1 MKREENPLR
10 QALNNRHINYFR
22 FLVWGDADL
31 AANWWQKLS
40 NGWQIVIVVA
50 SVRIRWEGRKK
61 KSELS
66 SAEGKDN
73 MTAVL
78 SLPLSDIYP
87 KHIKQ
92 IKKRKETISLGLWTL
107 SLAFVS
113 CSHVFS
119 LFSPLSCL
127 CDWLTCLFEE
137 IPNVCLHNK
146 THRRTNTCR
155 MYTDTSACMHKDNEL
170 AVSRETVKE
179 TDKDWLTDLSRASSS
194 NPALT
199 LLPFLWS
206 IKMNS
211 N

>member
-1 MKREENPLR
+1 MIYKTYKL
-10 QALNNRHINYFR
+10 LH
-22 FLVWGDADL
+22 FLVWGEADL

-61 KSELS
+61 KNKLS
-66 SAEGKDN
+66 SGEGKDN
-73 MTAVL
+73 MTAVP

-92 IKKRKETISLGLWTL
+92 IKKRKETISSGLWTL

-113 CSHVFS
+113 CSHVFF
-119 LFSPLSCL
+119 FSPPLSCL

-137 IPNVCLHNK
+137 IQNVCSHNK

-155 MYTDTSACMHKDNEL
+155 KCTDTSACTHKDNEL
-170 AVSRETVKE
+170 AVSRETARE